1 MRRKTS
7 NKRTGWGLLV
17 FAGLV
22 VFCGIAFSP
31 GLDAQ
36 EAKKSF
42 KIGLAVLKDNPDY
55 HSARTA
61 FVNVMEKQKG
71 MAVEFKLL
79 NAYGDLEVYEKGLKR
94 FVTEDK
100 VDLVFTT
107 GTRSTQPAIEIV
119 KDIPV
124 VFTAVAAPVKSGI
137 VKSME
142 HPGGNVTGT
151 HCAVPAYAQVKAITR
166 VLPNAKTI
174 GIVYTKGESNAE
186 IQTEYFRDAAKKL
199 GLEVLTSTVS
209 KDCKTGEEISEAA
222 GKLVGKVDVL
232 VAHQDTSLS
241 QYGKGMIVV
250 AEKNNIPT
258 YVSLGQLLAQGSVFS
273 LGIDFKALGTI
284 SGQQAVKIL
293 REGIQPA
300 DMPVETDKN
309 YSLILNLTAAKKI
322 GLNIPVQVLKSAS
335 KIIK

>member
-31 GLDAQ
+31 SLDAQ

-42 KIGLAVLKDNPDY
+42 KIGLGVLKDNPDY
-55 HSARTA
+55 HNARTA
-61 FVNVMEKQKG
+61 FVNVLEKQKD
-71 MAVEFKLL
+71 MTIEFRLL
-79 NAYGDLEVYEKGLKR
+79 DAYGDLDVYKRGLGR
-94 FVTEDK
+94 FVNEDK
-100 VDLVFTT
+100 VALVFTT

-151 HCAVPAYAQVKAITR
+151 HCAVPVYAQVKAITR

-174 GIVYTKGESNAE
+174 GIVYTKGEPNAE
-186 IQTEYFRDAAKKL
+186 IQTEDFRDAAKKL

-209 KDCKTGEEISEAA
+209 KDCKTEEEISEAA

-258 YVSLGQLLAQGSVFS
+258 YVSLGQLLAQGAVLS
-273 LGIDFKALGTI
+273 LSIDFKGLGTM
-284 SGQQAVKIL
+284 SGEQAVKIL
-293 REGIQPA
+293 KENINAA
-300 DMPVETDKN
+300 DIPVETDKN

-322 GLNIPVQVLKSAS
+322 GLSIPVQVLRSAS